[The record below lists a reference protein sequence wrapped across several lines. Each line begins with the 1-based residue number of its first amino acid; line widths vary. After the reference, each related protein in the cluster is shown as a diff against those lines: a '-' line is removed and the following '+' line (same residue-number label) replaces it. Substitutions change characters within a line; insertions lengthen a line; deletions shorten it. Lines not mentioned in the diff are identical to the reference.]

1 MPIVK
6 NFFYTVGIAFLVGLQ
21 SVNPDKD
28 LLRQFVLMLQS
39 DNFWT
44 IVKLGTLVLTALE
57 WIFSAPVSSSS
68 PTDDLK
74 DFWGALKRLASQLAP
89 AGLGTAGG
97 PDLGSGF
104 AQGASDKGRL
114 NEPAPRRTGQAAR
127 TPDADLLKTDQ
138 PLNDNE
144 RTVAK
149 RMWESSEA
157 VTIDD
162 MSDWFLRSRN
172 QCIQELIGMGLYP
185 HLAAVCAED
194 SRRLNLRAGN
204 C

>member
-68 PTDDLK
+68 
-74 DFWGALKRLASQLAP
+74 
-89 AGLGTAGG
+89 
-97 PDLGSGF
+97 
-104 AQGASDKGRL
+104 
-114 NEPAPRRTGQAAR
+114 
-127 TPDADLLKTDQ
+127 
-138 PLNDNE
+138 
-144 RTVAK
+144 
-149 RMWESSEA
+149 
-157 VTIDD
+157 
-162 MSDWFLRSRN
+162 
-172 QCIQELIGMGLYP
+172 
-185 HLAAVCAED
+185 
-194 SRRLNLRAGN
+194 
-204 C
+204 